1 VIGQNPRLLKSGVQS
16 ATFYDAMWAALSA
29 GLPWVADIVNR
40 RKEGELYHLD
50 AVISPIRG
58 PDGAITGFVNVGR
71 DVSHERE
78 LESAMASLMR
88 ERALIAETLDSFR
101 LLAPDHEQNLESTAD
116 LFCCQVASLSNV
128 VVAVL
133 LALDSDSAAVPLA
146 FVAPGGADVGL
157 RRLPAESARELQER
171 ATVGPWVARTSAARG
186 HPYLEGLQRAGV
198 RAMAYAPVRSG
209 NRLIGV
215 LGIGSAQSDAM
226 AQLSAQLGALVEFAD
241 LAGAL
246 LGHRVA
252 ERRHDLRLQHEL
264 EQIIAERAFWPV
276 FQPIVDL
283 RSRRIIGYEALTRF
297 ADGTRPDLRF
307 DSAAEVGLGLELE
320 QATLESAIDAAAALP
335 PSRWAQFNVSPELV
349 MADGILAPLL
359 LRAGRRVV
367 LEVTEH
373 TAIPDY
379 GMFRDALGGLG
390 RRVYLA
396 VDDAGAGF
404 ASLRHILELNP
415 TFVKLDYSL
424 VHGIDGD
431 RARQALVAGMQHF
444 ARTSRRRLV
453 AEGVETEAEAAILSD
468 LGIRLAQGY
477 LFGRPAALPD

>member
-1 VIGQNPRLLKSGVQS
+1 
-16 ATFYDAMWAALSA
+16 
-29 GLPWVADIVNR
+29 
-40 RKEGELYHLD
+40 
-50 AVISPIRG
+50 
-58 PDGAITGFVNVGR
+58 
-71 DVSHERE
+71 
-78 LESAMASLMR
+78 
-88 ERALIAETLDSFR
+88 
-101 LLAPDHEQNLESTAD
+101 
-116 LFCCQVASLSNV
+116 
-128 VVAVL
+128 
-133 LALDSDSAAVPLA
+133 LDSDSSAVPLA

-186 HPYLEGLQRAGV
+186 HPYLEGLQHAGV